1 MKNLSIAAN
10 NVEGQ
15 PMFKV
20 FDKVQKLE
28 RSGRKILHF
37 ELGEPNF
44 DTPENI
50 TDAACLAL
58 KNGQTHYA
66 NSMGLYSF
74 REAIQEATEKSRG
87 FKPEIDQILVTPG
100 ANAIIYLTISCLVNP
115 GEEVIVPDPGFPT
128 YYSAIN
134 YCGAKSVNV
143 PLYES
148 NQFRLNPDDL
158 RKRITSKTRLII
170 LNSPSNPTGAVM
182 TPEEIDEISRIA
194 KEHDIYILSDEIY
207 ARMIFDGSKYFH
219 TPAKLDQCKER
230 TIIINGFSKAFAMTG
245 WRLGVAIGPKE
256 VIEKMGLVLQTI
268 ISCVPPFIQLAGIEA
283 IKGDQ
288 SQVVKMMSE
297 YQKRRDILVGG
308 LNNIPGIGCI
318 KPEGAI
324 YAFPNI
330 TNTGMSSEVFADFAL
345 EKAGVALLPGN
356 NFGEHG
362 QGFVRICYVN
372 TLENIEL
379 AIKKIKIAI
388 EERRNESK
396 N

>member
-1 MKNLSIAAN
+1 MKHLSVAAN

-20 FDKVQKLE
+20 LDKVQRLE
-28 RSGRKILHF
+28 RSGREILHF

-44 DTPENI
+44 DTPPNI
-50 TDAACLAL
+50 IEAACNAL
-58 KNGQTHYA
+58 KAGETHYA
-66 NSMGLYSF
+66 SSMGLYSF
-74 REAIQEATEKSRG
+74 REIVQETTERSRG

-100 ANAIIYLTISCLVNP
+100 ANAIIYLAVSCLVNP

-128 YYSAIN
+128 YYSAIK
-134 YCGAKSVNV
+134 YCGAVPVSV

-148 NQFRLNPDDL
+148 NHFRMNPEDL

-182 TPEEIDEISRIA
+182 TPEEIDEVALIA
-194 KEHDIYILSDEIY
+194 EENDIYLLSDEIY
-207 ARMIFDGSKYFH
+207 ARMVFEGGNHFH
-219 TPAKLDQCKER
+219 TPARLDQCKER

-256 VIEKMGLVLQTI
+256 VIEKMGLVVQTI
-268 ISCVPPFIQLAGIEA
+268 VSCVPPFIQLAGIEA

-288 SQVVKMMSE
+288 TLIEKMMAE
-297 YQKRRDILVGG
+297 YQKRRDILVAG
-308 LNNIPGIGCI
+308 LNNIPGIKCI
-318 KPEGAI
+318 MPEGAL
-324 YAFPNI
+324 YVFPNI
-330 TNTGMSSEVFADFAL
+330 AGTGMTSEEFADFAL

-362 QGFVRICYVN
+362 QGFVRLCYVN

-379 AIKKIKIAI
+379 AIKKLAQAIK
-388 EERRNESK
+388 ERQR
-396 N
+396 